1 MLRDWLPEYVAR
13 YGPLSPELL
22 RDVQALLACQ
32 TPAMGGRAEACACGF
47 TDFYW
52 ASCHKR
58 GCSTCPGVVQARW
71 VAARLERMLPAQHL
85 HCVLTLPQDLRPL
98 VRENRRALYGLLM
111 TSAATAVRERALAAL
126 GGDGAGARLAFTTV
140 LHTWNARLL
149 EHPHVHVVLAEG
161 GFVPAR
167 DGQPARWV
175 QPPPGEC
182 FLPPD
187 RALAHAF
194 RDRLLLGLEGLRR
207 RGRLRFTG
215 RAAPLAE
222 DQRWDALLARLR
234 DPRFYWHVYAKRELS
249 EAQGFEYLGNYAAR
263 VGLSDA
269 RILSYDGVSVTL
281 ATKHGPILL
290 TALELVRRALSHHLP
305 RGFQRLR
312 HHGLYHGKSRQHL
325 TAAQGL
331 LAAQSAAA
339 ADAAL
344 PRPGLTLAPQATF
357 QEIARARWKW
367 DPDRCPVCDRPGL
380 VQTQLRSGATDQDVG
395 RATALALR
403 GASMLRAR
411 ELAGLPPP
419 ET

>member
-58 GCSTCPGVVQARW
+58 GCSTCPGVAQARW

-85 HCVLTLPQDLRPL
+85 HCVLTLPSDLRPL

-111 TSAATAVRERALAAL
+111 TSAAAAVRERALAAL

-175 QPPPGEC
+175 QPPPGAC

-187 RALAHAF
+187 QALAWPTPSAI
-194 RDRLLLGLEGLRR
+194 GCSSAS
-207 RGRLRFTG
+207 
-215 RAAPLAE
+215 RA
-222 DQRWDALLARLR
+222 
-234 DPRFYWHVYAKRELS
+234 
-249 EAQGFEYLGNYAAR
+249 
-263 VGLSDA
+263 
-269 RILSYDGVSVTL
+269 
-281 ATKHGPILL
+281 
-290 TALELVRRALSHHLP
+290 
-305 RGFQRLR
+305 
-312 HHGLYHGKSRQHL
+312 
-325 TAAQGL
+325 
-331 LAAQSAAA
+331 SAAA
-339 ADAAL
+339 AACASPAA
-344 PRPGLTLAPQATF
+344 PRRSLRTSAGTRSSRACAT
-357 QEIARARWKW
+357 RASTGMCM
-367 DPDRCPVCDRPGL
+367 P
-380 VQTQLRSGATDQDVG
+380 S
-395 RATALALR
+395 
-403 GASMLRAR
+403 AS
-411 ELAGLPPP
+411 
-419 ET
+419 